1 MADNWEN
8 HDDQLYYYSQ
18 LSKKY
23 GLNVYPEL
31 TEPKELPH
39 GRFLLLKL
47 KDKSEVKI
55 IFDQGMG
62 YWSSRYPYRYNSFD
76 FTKDE
81 FEQVEASTRWSFNL
95 EAASHDSYIAV
106 KYE

>member
-1 MADNWEN
+1 
-8 HDDQLYYYSQ
+8 
-18 LSKKY
+18 
-23 GLNVYPEL
+23 
-31 TEPKELPH
+31 
-39 GRFLLLKL
+39 
-47 KDKSEVKI
+47 VKI